1 MPRPKRLIE
10 STANETLN
18 PPATLKDGWV
28 ICRVE
33 KAEGKNLYTV
43 KDPKGAVLLVELP
56 ARFRSTIWVKRG
68 SFVVVDIAA
77 FEGREN
83 KLNGEIQNVIGGE
96 KVWRKMP
103 YW

>member
-1 MPRPKRLIE
+1 LIE

-18 PPATLKDGWV
+18 PPTKLKDGWV

-43 KDPKGAVLLVELP
+43 KDPKGTVLLVELP

-83 KLNGEIQNVIGGE
+83 KLNGEIQNVIGDE
-96 KVWRKMP
+96 KIWRKMP